1 MQIDAT
7 LARDLVARQFPEYAD
22 LPVTQVLPG
31 GVDNRTFR
39 LGDELA
45 IRMPSAEGYA
55 ASVAKE
61 QRWLPVIARVVPL
74 PVPEPV
80 AAGEPDESYPFAW
93 SINRW
98 MPGQSAL
105 EAPPEDTITF
115 ARDLARFLQALQT
128 VPTDGAPLAGAHS
141 FYRGADPAHYDDE
154 TRRSIAELGDA
165 IDGPLATAIW
175 EEGLAATYSG
185 PPVWFHG
192 DVATG
197 NLLVQNDRLSAV
209 IDFGTSG
216 VGDPA
221 CDLYIAWTSLDP
233 AARTAFRDELA
244 VDDGMWARGRAWT
257 LWKALISRN
266 LEPYEVIVSDA
277 TPPLGQ

>member
-1 MQIDAT
+1 MPHHIDAE
-7 LARDLVARQFPEYAD
+7 LAGQLIQSQFPGYAH

-31 GVDNRTFR
+31 GNDNRTFR

-61 QRWLPVIARVVPL
+61 QRWLPVIARGVPL

-80 AAGEPDESYPFAW
+80 AAGAPDDRYPFAW

-105 EAPPEDTITF
+105 DAPPADTVAF
-115 ARDLARFLQALQT
+115 ARDLAQFLKALQT
-128 VPTDGAPLAGAHS
+128 VPTAGAPLAGAHS
-141 FYRGADPAHYDDE
+141 FFRGADPVHYDDE
-154 TRRSIAELGDA
+154 TREAIARLGDA
-165 IDGPLATAIW
+165 IDGPLATRLW
-175 EEGLAATYSG
+175 EEGLAAIYTG
-185 PPVWFHG
+185 EPVWFHG

-197 NLLVQNDRLSAV
+197 NLLVRDGRLSAV

-233 AARTAFRDELA
+233 AARAAFRDELA

-257 LWKALISRN
+257 LWKALITSN
-266 LEPYEVIVSDA
+266 LEVYETIVRDA
-277 TPPLGQ
+277 EL

>member
-1 MQIDAT
+1 MRIDVD
-7 LARDLVARQFPEYAD
+7 LARHLIHSQFPEYAH
-22 LPVTQVLPG
+22 LPITQVQPG
-31 GVDNRTFR
+31 GIDNRTFR

-61 QRWLPVIARVVPL
+61 QRWLPVIARHVPL

-80 AAGEPDESYPFAW
+80 AAGAPDDRYPFAW

-98 MPGQSAL
+98 MPGQSAI
-105 EAPPEDTITF
+105 EAPPEGTVAF
-115 ARDLARFLQALQT
+115 ARDLARFLLALQKVDT
-128 VPTDGAPLAGAHS
+128 QGAPLAGAHS
-141 FYRGADPAHYDDE
+141 FFRGADPAHYDDE
-154 TRRSIAELGDA
+154 TRAAIRELGDA
-165 IDGPLATAIW
+165 IDGTLATRLW
-175 EEGLAATYSG
+175 EEGLAATYTG
-185 PPVWFHG
+185 EPVWFHG

-197 NLLVQNDRLSAV
+197 NLLVQHGRLSAV

-233 AARTAFRDELA
+233 AARAAFFDELA
-244 VDDGMWARGRAWT
+244 VDDGMLARGRAWT
-257 LWKALISRN
+257 LWKALITGN
-266 LEPYEVIVSDA
+266 LEVYETIVADA
-277 TPPLGQ
+277 TR

>member
-1 MQIDAT
+1 MKIDAD
-7 LARDLVARQFPEYAD
+7 LARHLVASQFPEYAH
-22 LPVTQVLPG
+22 LPIAQVLPG
-31 GVDNRTFR
+31 GIDNRTFR

-80 AAGEPDESYPFAW
+80 AAGEPDDRYPFAW

-98 MPGQSAL
+98 MPGQSAI
-105 EAPPEDTITF
+105 EASPEDTVTF
-115 ARDLARFLQALQT
+115 ARDLARFLLALQT
-128 VPTDGAPLAGAHS
+128 VPTEGAPLAGAHS
-141 FYRGADPAHYDDE
+141 FYRGADPVYYDDE
-154 TRRSIAELGDA
+154 TRAAIRELGDA
-165 IDGPLATAIW
+165 IDGPLATRLW
-175 EEGLAATYSG
+175 QEGLAATYTG
-185 PPVWFHG
+185 EPVWFHG

-197 NLLVQNDRLSAV
+197 NLLVQHGRLSAV

-233 AARTAFRDELA
+233 AARAAFFDELD
-244 VDDGMWARGRAWT
+244 VDEGMLARGRAWT
-257 LWKALISRN
+257 LWKALITSN
-266 LEPYEVIVSDA
+266 LEVYETIVGDA
-277 TPPLGQ
+277 ER

>member
-1 MQIDAT
+1 MKIEAE
-7 LARDLVARQFPEYAD
+7 LARHLIQTQFPEYAH
-22 LPVTQVLPG
+22 LPITQVLPG
-31 GVDNRTFR
+31 GIDNRTFR

-45 IRMPSAEGYA
+45 VRMPSAEGYA

-61 QRWLPVIARVVPL
+61 QRWLPVIARHVPL

-80 AAGEPDESYPFAW
+80 AAGAPDDRYPYPW

-98 MPGQSAL
+98 MPGRSAL
-105 EAPPEDTITF
+105 ETPPADTVAF
-115 ARDLARFLQALQT
+115 ARDLAGFLRALQRVET
-128 VPTDGAPLAGAHS
+128 VGAPSAGAHS
-141 FYRGADPAHYDDE
+141 FFRGADPVHYDDE
-154 TRRSIAELGDA
+154 TRSAIHELGSA
-165 IDGPLATAIW
+165 IDGQLATRLW
-175 EEGLAATYSG
+175 EEGLAATYTEE
-185 PPVWFHG
+185 PVWFHG

-233 AARTAFRDELA
+233 AARAAFFDELA
-244 VDDGMWARGRAWT
+244 VDEGMLARGRAWT
-257 LWKALISRN
+257 LWKALITSN
-266 LEPYEVIVSDA
+266 LEVYETIVSDA
-277 TPPLGQ
+277 YSS

>member
-1 MQIDAT
+1 MKIDAD
-7 LARDLVARQFPEYAD
+7 LARHLIQFQFPEYAH
-22 LPVTQVLPG
+22 LPITQVLPG
-31 GVDNRTFR
+31 GNDNRTFR

-61 QRWLPVIARVVPL
+61 QRWLPLIARHVTL

-80 AAGEPDESYPFAW
+80 AAGAPDDRYPYPW
-93 SINRW
+93 SINGW

-105 EAPPEDTITF
+105 ENPPADTVTF
-115 ARDLARFLQALQT
+115 ARDLAQFLGTLQT
-128 VPTDGAPLAGAHS
+128 VPTAGAPLAGAHS
-141 FYRGADPAHYDDE
+141 FFRGADPAHYDDE
-154 TRRSIAELGDA
+154 TREAIARLGSA
-165 IDGPLATAIW
+165 IDGSLATRLW
-175 EEGLAATYSG
+175 EEGIAATYTG
-185 PPVWFHG
+185 VPVWFHG

-197 NLLVQNDRLSAV
+197 NLLVRDGRLSAV

-233 AARTAFRDELA
+233 AARAAFRAELA
-244 VDDGMWARGRAWT
+244 VDEGMWARGRAWT
-257 LWKALISRN
+257 LWKALITGN
-266 LEPYEVIVSDA
+266 LEVYDTIVAD
-277 TPPLGQ
+277 LDH

>member
-1 MQIDAT
+1 MRITAD
-7 LARDLVARQFPEYAD
+7 LARGLIASQFPQYAH
-22 LPVTQVLPG
+22 LPITQVLPG
-31 GVDNRTFR
+31 GIDNRTFR

-61 QRWLPVIARVVPL
+61 QLWLPVIARVVPL

-80 AAGEPDESYPFAW
+80 AAGEPDDRYPFAW

-105 EAPPEDTITF
+105 EAPPTDTVTF
-115 ARDLARFLQALQT
+115 ARDLARFLRALQT

-141 FYRGADPAHYDDE
+141 FFRGADPAHYDDE
-154 TRRSIAELGDA
+154 TREAIERLGDA
-165 IDGPLATAIW
+165 IDGPLATRLW
-175 EEGLAATYSG
+175 EEGLAATFTG
-185 PPVWFHG
+185 EPVWFHG

-197 NLLVQNDRLSAV
+197 NLLVQDGTLSAV

-233 AARTAFRDELA
+233 TARAAFLDELA
-244 VDDGMWARGRAWT
+244 VDDGTLARGRAWT
-257 LWKALISRN
+257 LWKALITSN
-266 LEPYEVIVSDA
+266 LAVYKTIVADA
-277 TPPLGQ
+277 

>member
-1 MQIDAT
+1 MKIDVE
-7 LARDLVARQFPEYAD
+7 LARHLIQSQFPECAH
-22 LPVTQVLPG
+22 LAITQVLPG
-31 GVDNRTFR
+31 GNDNRTFR

-61 QRWLPVIARVVPL
+61 QRWLPVIARHVPL

-80 AAGEPDESYPFAW
+80 ATGAPDDRYPLPW

-98 MPGQSAL
+98 MPGRSAL
-105 EAPPEDTITF
+105 ETPPGDTITF
-115 ARDLARFLQALQT
+115 ARDLAQFLRALQT
-128 VPTDGAPLAGAHS
+128 VPTAGAPLAGAHS
-141 FYRGADPAHYDDE
+141 FFRGADPVHYDDE
-154 TRRSIAELGDA
+154 TRRAIRGLGTA
-165 IDGPLATAIW
+165 IDGLLATRLW
-175 EEGLAATYSG
+175 EEGIAATYTRE
-185 PPVWFHG
+185 PVWFHG

-197 NLLVQNDRLSAV
+197 NLLVRDGRLSAV

-233 AARTAFRDELA
+233 AARTAFRNELA

-257 LWKALISRN
+257 LWKALITSN
-266 LEPYEVIVSDA
+266 LEVYETIVADA
-277 TPPLGQ
+277 YSS

>member
-1 MQIDAT
+1 MPHEIDAD
-7 LARDLVARQFPEYAD
+7 LARRLVASQFPNCAH
-22 LPVTQVLPG
+22 LPITQVLPG
-31 GVDNRTFR
+31 GIDNRTFR

-80 AAGEPDESYPFAW
+80 AAGEPDDRYPFAW

-98 MPGQSAL
+98 MPGASAI
-105 EAPPEDTITF
+105 EAPPEDTVTF
-115 ARDLARFLQALQT
+115 ARDLARFLLALQT
-128 VPTDGAPLAGAHS
+128 VPTEGAPLAGAHS
-141 FYRGADPAHYDDE
+141 FFRGADPVFYDDE
-154 TRRSIAELGDA
+154 TRQAIARLGDA
-165 IDGPLATAIW
+165 IDGPLATRLW
-175 EEGLAATYSG
+175 EEGLAATYTG

-197 NLLVQNDRLSAV
+197 NLLVQNGRLSAV

-233 AARTAFRDELA
+233 AARAAFRDELG

-257 LWKALISRN
+257 LWKALITSN
-266 LEPYEVIVSDA
+266 LEAYEIIVGD
-277 TPPLGQ
+277 L